1 MKSFIALHKDWHL
14 EDAHLIDA
22 CFDAHAFE
30 EELESLPG
38 EYVPPRGKLL
48 LGTFDEVAAGCDSA
62 SCEMK
67 RLFVCP
73 RFHGKGVGRA
83 FGESIIQHGQSL
95 GNRTMRLDM
104 SIRQDEAEALY
115 EHLDFKKLPTYC
127 ELPEALRDWLVF
139 LELEL

>member
-1 MKSFIALHKDWHL
+1 MMKSFIALHKDWHL

-22 CFDAHAFE
+22 YSDARAFAE
-30 EELESLPG
+30 EPESLPG

-48 LGTFDEVAAGCDSA
+48 LGTLDEVAAGCDSA

-83 FGESIIQHGQSL
+83 FG
-95 GNRTMRLDM
+95 
-104 SIRQDEAEALY
+104 
-115 EHLDFKKLPTYC
+115 
-127 ELPEALRDWLVF
+127 
-139 LELEL
+139 